1 MKIDNTVKH
10 ETRYIALCAL
20 GLSVIMELVFILIGK
35 WDYTVILGNLLGAG
49 IAVLNFFLMGLTV
62 QEAVTLSEKEA
73 KDKMKLSMTL
83 RSFLLMATAVAGLLV
98 PCFNAVAAIV
108 PLFFVRIAIALR
120 PVFFKDEDDK
130 TSGAAV
136 VSDAQAPDSDDSD
149 DADGEE

>member
-35 WDYTVILGNLLGAG
+35 WYYTVILGNLLGAG

-73 KDKMKLSMTL
+73 KEKMKLSMTL
-83 RSFLLMATAVAGLLV
+83 RSFLLMATAIIGLLV
-98 PCFNAVAAIV
+98 PCFNAVTTIV
-108 PLFFVRIAIALR
+108 PLFFVRIAIAFR
-120 PVFFKDEDDK
+120 PLFIKEE
-130 TSGAAV
+130 TSPAAV
-136 VSDAQAPDSDDSD
+136 TTDSGKSGGSDGSDD
-149 DADGEE
+149 GEN

>member
-73 KDKMKLSMTL
+73 KEKMKLSMTL
-83 RSFLLMATAVAGLLV
+83 RSFLLMATAIIGLLV
-98 PCFNAVAAIV
+98 PCFNAVTTIV
-108 PLFFVRIAIALR
+108 PLFFVRIAIAIR
-120 PVFFKDEDDK
+120 PLFVKEE
-130 TSGAAV
+130 TSPAAV
-136 VSDAQAPDSDDSD
+136 TTDSGKSGGSDGSDD
-149 DADGEE
+149 GEN

>member
-130 TSGAAV
+130 TSGAAA
-136 VSDAQAPDSDDSD
+136 VSDAQAEDSDDSD
-149 DADGEE
+149 DADD

>member
-120 PVFFKDEDDK
+120 PVFFKDEDAK
-130 TSGAAV
+130 MSGAAV
-136 VSDAQAPDSDDSD
+136 VSDAQAEDSDDSD
-149 DADGEE
+149 DADD